1 MALKLEKYGENWN
14 IIYSEHPSGE
24 KVLWDVTGTGSSF
37 VVPADVVEI
46 RKRAFDRNNCPSLEQ
61 VFIPERVKVIHRDA
75 FDGFD
80 NSLEIRCACQYKP
93 EGYYEGEYVEEFQ
106 EDGTLYHITHYGSW
120 LRRSVVLRS
129 RDSGGRLTWIS
140 CSPDSEISQRPKV
153 QWGCRREEA

>member
-93 EGYYEGEYVEEFQ
+93 EGYYDCLLYTSHPAHPGRPHGGDR
-106 EDGTLYHITHYGSW
+106 DGRGAVH
-120 LRRSVVLRS
+120 
-129 RDSGGRLTWIS
+129 
-140 CSPDSEISQRPKV
+140 E
-153 QWGCRREEA
+153 